1 MLIHREFL
9 NPYPAK
15 FIIETHRLFA
25 ENSNKPHGHGL
36 IDPANFSPFP
46 KNPVIARFF
55 KEIGYADELG
65 SGVRK
70 LFKYCRH
77 YSRGKTPE
85 LIEGDIFKCI
95 VPLTQQATMQATMQV
110 TMQATMQDKRI
121 KKIIEF
127 CELPRSRE
135 EIQKYLNLKNR
146 DYLRKHIL
154 NPLIKKGVLR
164 LTIPDKPRSPKQKY
178 YAAKEKK

>member
-1 MLIHREFL
+1 MKKAFAGELTKDWREKHPELITGENSAERLLEKIKAEKDQRISLRDRIFREVAANMLIHREFL

-55 KEIGYADELG
+55 KEIGRADELG

-77 YSRGKTPE
+77 YSGGKTPE
-85 LIEGDIFKCI
+85 LIEGDIFKS
-95 VPLTQQATMQATMQV
+95 
-110 TMQATMQDKRI
+110 
-121 KKIIEF
+121 IIPSYTSYPASHRASGHASYSASHRASHPASH
-127 CELPRSRE
+127 LAR
-135 EIQKYLNLKNR
+135 
-146 DYLRKHIL
+146 
-154 NPLIKKGVLR
+154 
-164 LTIPDKPRSPKQKY
+164 
-178 YAAKEKK
+178 